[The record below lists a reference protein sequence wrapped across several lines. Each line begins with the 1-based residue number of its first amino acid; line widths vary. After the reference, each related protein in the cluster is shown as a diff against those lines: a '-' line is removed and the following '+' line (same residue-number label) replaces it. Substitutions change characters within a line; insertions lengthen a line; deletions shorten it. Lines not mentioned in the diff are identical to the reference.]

1 MTMTPTTATTMPM
14 PMPTTTTTTT
24 TMMTAGVASSSTSS
38 PRSSLMCSTT
48 TSKRKQPK
56 SKSKAKAK
64 TKTKLNSKLSLA
76 RGQQQQRRKSRRP
89 SVFPQRL
96 YDLLQKSDEATT
108 ADAPTTTTT
117 SSSSG
122 TPRTAANANTI
133 IAWTPDGLSFRLFV
147 EHHEEST
154 IIQLFKANNFNLS
167 KYKSFTKQL
176 TLYNFKRICKGWYS
190 HQLFQRGRPELFYKK
205 SMKDFELAATGTK
218 GGGGGGGASSL
229 SLPASSSSPRPE
241 ASRPDDAVSHPSQQ
255 PKPSSILSAT
265 LFSGMAL
272 SLTESSRTPPASD
285 DDTDADTTTTAMM
298 DWALPTPVPPS
309 SAHQHPHQPL
319 LSSSALASYPANG
332 SGTWRPHSY
341 SAPTSVVSVS
351 PPLTPTSSYH
361 DFAAVP
367 DPLATLSL
375 LPSSTSTRFAAPAP
389 AMDHQY
395 YYADPSHGST
405 TNNASNIPSY
415 RKQYKRVSLD
425 NSVMSNCYTN
435 STSNSCNANA
445 NMLPAM
451 LRSLPPSSNNSSNTT
466 DLFNANMLPTMI
478 RSLPPSSNNSSST
491 IDLFEDLFNF
501 DNTYDVGGGGTTG
514 TGGSGRGNNSTDN
527 GSTTELEF
535 SVVTANDIEDLVS
548 MMVHEHD
555 QPVATETHVRNTM
568 CSTPPNYHHQLG
580 NSSNRNDEQQHPQ
593 QHHPKTTTT
602 TTIQFTANEME
613 MMTFGWRVESM
624 ALSNITSIIGFA
636 YFGCIYIY

>member
-14 PMPTTTTTTT
+14 PMPTTTTTTM
-24 TMMTAGVASSSTSS
+24 TMTSAGVTSSSSTSS
-38 PRSSLMCSTT
+38 PRSSLMCSTAIM
-48 TSKRKQPK
+48 KRKRP
-56 SKSKAKAK
+56 KSKAKAK
-64 TKTKLNSKLSLA
+64 TKTKTKLTSKLSLA
-76 RGQQQQRRKSRRP
+76 GGHQQQRRKSRRP

-108 ADAPTTTTT
+108 TDAPLTSTT
-117 SSSSG
+117 S
-122 TPRTAANANTI
+122 RAAANANTI
-133 IAWTPDGLSFRLFV
+133 IAWTPDGLAFRVFT

-218 GGGGGGGASSL
+218 GGGGGASSL
-229 SLPASSSSPRPE
+229 ALPASSSAPRPE
-241 ASRPDDAVSHPSQQ
+241 AFRPDDAVSYLPQQ
-255 PKPSSILSAT
+255 SKPASISSAT
-265 LFSGMAL
+265 LFPGMAV
-272 SLTESSRTPPASD
+272 SSTESSRTSPASD

-309 SAHQHPHQPL
+309 AAQQHPHQPL
-319 LSSSALASYPANG
+319 LSSTVLAIHPANG
-332 SGTWRPHSY
+332 SDAWRSYPY

-389 AMDHQY
+389 ARDHQY

-405 TNNASNIPSY
+405 TNNVSNMPSY

-445 NMLPAM
+445 NANMLPAM
-451 LRSLPPSSNNSSNTT
+451 LRSLPPSSNNSSNIT
-466 DLFNANMLPTMI
+466 DLFNANMLPTMV
-478 RSLPPSSNNSSST
+478 RSLPPSSNSSSNT

-501 DNTYDVGGGGTTG
+501 DNTYDVGDGGTTR

-535 SVVTANDIEDLVS
+535 AVVTANDIEDLVS

-555 QPVATETHVRNTM
+555 QPVAMETHVRNTM
-568 CSTPPNYHHQLG
+568 YSTPPNHHQQLG
-580 NSSNRNDEQQHPQ
+580 NSSNRNDEQHPPQ
-593 QHHPKTTTT
+593 QHPPKTTTT

-613 MMTFGWRVESM
+613 MMTFG
-624 ALSNITSIIGFA
+624 
-636 YFGCIYIY
+636 